1 MEKRQIWA
9 ISGVSGAGKST
20 MSKALED
27 MGFFVVDNLPAELL
41 GRAISLIDEFNEKV
55 QRLAFVVD
63 VRELNFLNKFPQT
76 WINLKKEKK
85 HKYEMRLFFLD
96 CSEDTAIRRYKET
109 RRRHPLERGQGVRD
123 GIAVER
129 EFLAE
134 IRNLADDI
142 IATDALSVHTL
153 RELTQQR
160 LAGFFENK
168 LLLTILSFGFKHG
181 LPSELDLCFDVRF
194 LINPY
199 FVENLRPL
207 SGQDEEVREFIL
219 SSSHAQGFLTRV
231 ADLVTFLLPLY
242 QKEGKSYMT
251 IAIGCTG
258 GRHRSPTLA
267 LALKEQLQLKDVTLR
282 VEHRDINLQT
292 GVRDAL

>member
-20 MSKALED
+20 MAKALED

-41 GRAISLIDEFNEKV
+41 GRAISLIDEFNEKA

-76 WINLKKEKK
+76 WVNLKKQKK
-85 HKYEMRLFFLD
+85 SKYEMRLFFLD
-96 CSEDTAIRRYKET
+96 CSDDTIIRRYKET

-123 GIAVER
+123 GIAQER
-129 EFLAE
+129 ELLGE
-134 IRNLADDI
+134 IKSLADDI
-142 IATDALSVHTL
+142 IATDALSVHSL
-153 RELTQQR
+153 KELAQQR
-160 LAGFFENK
+160 FSGFSENK
-168 LLLTILSFGFKHG
+168 LLITLLSFGFKYG

-194 LINPY
+194 FKNPY
-199 FVENLRPL
+199 FVENLRAL
-207 SGQDEEVREFIL
+207 SGKDEEVREFVL
-219 SSSHAQGFLTRV
+219 SSPHAQGFLTRV
-231 ADLVTFLLPLY
+231 ADLLTFLVPLY

-267 LALKEQLQLKDVTLR
+267 LALKEQLELKDVTLR
-282 VEHRDINLQT
+282 VEHRDINLET
-292 GVRDAL
+292 P

>member
-20 MSKALED
+20 MAKALED

-41 GRAISLIDEFNEKV
+41 GRAISLIDEFNEKA

-76 WINLKKEKK
+76 WVNLKKQKK
-85 HKYEMRLFFLD
+85 SKYEMRLFFLD
-96 CSEDTAIRRYKET
+96 CSDDTIIRRYKET

-123 GIAVER
+123 GIAQER
-129 EFLAE
+129 ELLGE
-134 IRNLADDI
+134 IKSLSDDI
-142 IATDALSVHTL
+142 IATDALSVHSL
-153 RELTQQR
+153 KELAQQR
-160 LAGFFENK
+160 FSGFSENK
-168 LLLTILSFGFKHG
+168 LLITLLSFGFKYG

-194 LINPY
+194 FKNPY
-199 FVENLRPL
+199 FVENLRAL
-207 SGQDEEVREFIL
+207 SGKDEEVREFVL
-219 SSSHAQGFLTRV
+219 SSPHAQGFLTRV
-231 ADLVTFLLPLY
+231 ADLLTFLVPLY

-267 LALKEQLQLKDVTLR
+267 LALKEQLELKDVTLR
-282 VEHRDINLQT
+282 VEHRDINLET
-292 GVRDAL
+292 P